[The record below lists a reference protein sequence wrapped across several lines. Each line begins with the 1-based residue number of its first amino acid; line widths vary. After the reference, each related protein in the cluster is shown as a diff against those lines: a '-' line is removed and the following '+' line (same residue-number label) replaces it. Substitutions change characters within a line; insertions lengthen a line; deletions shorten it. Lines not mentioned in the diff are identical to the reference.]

1 MLFPGSVPRDPAV
14 DAWMRKHPGPL
25 GAIAQQW
32 FTVLR
37 DCGDDVRELLHDG
50 HPTACVGDSAFA
62 YVNAFTQHV
71 NVGFFLGAE
80 LSDPHGLLQGTQNR
94 HAVAVQI
101 KLDELLRAVHGARTR
116 LVNLE
121 ELSDEELARLHEE
134 FKRLRERLNGH
145 GEDEEAGTP
154 PAPASRT

>member
-1 MLFPGSVPRDPAV
+1 M
-14 DAWMRKHPGPL
+14 
-25 GAIAQQW
+25 INTTT
-32 FTVLR
+32 TV
-37 DCGDDVRELLHDG
+37 V
-50 HPTACVGDSAFA
+50 T
-62 YVNAFTQHV
+62 
-71 NVGFFLGAE
+71 FLMVF
-80 LSDPHGLLQGTQNR
+80 LLQGTQNR

-145 GEDEEAGTP
+145 GEDEKAGTP
-154 PAPASRT
+154 PAPASRS